1 MSLWPAVVL
10 HGPNGMARKQ
20 PPPGAGGRM
29 VAGHV
34 PVTLGSTGSRRA
46 EVDGFL
52 VSWVRFPPLTT
63 LPLHTHERATVAVIL
78 NGSFDGL
85 MRNASH
91 PCPVS
96 TCLTEPPGEPHGNVF
111 EGAGADVLTIQ
122 PDPDR
127 LELLEPFAGVLGEV
141 NRLRDP
147 VVASVARRAA
157 GELRVPDSVT
167 PLAVEG
173 LVLELLSLT
182 ARLRKTN
189 ALGAE
194 RRPPHWLGEARAL
207 LHDRYR
213 ENLRLA
219 DIAGAVGVH
228 PVHLARVFRLRYGT
242 PVGSYARGLRLSW
255 AAGRLRDSDDAIAR
269 IALEAGF
276 FDQSHFTRAF
286 KQFFG
291 VTPLAY
297 RRDTRR

>member
-1 MSLWPAVVL
+1 M
-10 HGPNGMARKQ
+10 
-20 PPPGAGGRM
+20 
-29 VAGHV
+29 
-34 PVTLGSTGSRRA
+34 
-46 EVDGFL
+46 DGFL

-96 TCLTEPPGEPHGNVF
+96 TCLTEPHGEPHGNVF